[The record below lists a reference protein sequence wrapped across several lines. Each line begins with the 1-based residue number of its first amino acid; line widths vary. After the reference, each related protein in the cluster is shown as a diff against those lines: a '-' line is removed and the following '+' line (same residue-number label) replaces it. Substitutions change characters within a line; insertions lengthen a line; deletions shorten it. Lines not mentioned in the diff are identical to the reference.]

1 MTHDRLR
8 WTLAATF
15 ETGLSGDPVANTQSL
30 LRRRVFVVTDV
41 AAALTTSPLGRRR
54 CFLQS
59 PSTTSLSTSSLQA
72 THDETI
78 SGYGKMCVL
87 KMTWPIDATKKR

>member
-8 WTLAATF
+8 WTLAATS
-15 ETGLSGDPVANTQSL
+15 ETGLSGDPVANTHSL
-30 LRRRVFVVTDV
+30 LRRRVSVVTDV

-78 SGYGKMCVL
+78 SGYGKIG
-87 KMTWPIDATKKR
+87 P